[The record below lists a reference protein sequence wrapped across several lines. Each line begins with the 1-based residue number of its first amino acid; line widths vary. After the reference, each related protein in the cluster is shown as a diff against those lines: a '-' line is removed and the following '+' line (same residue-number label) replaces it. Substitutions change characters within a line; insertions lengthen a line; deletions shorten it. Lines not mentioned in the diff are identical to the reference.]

1 MSQYAGH
8 NEVID
13 VINQSLEAVEGTEQL
28 VCVISGK
35 ILRTKDLFFELGYEH
50 GDKILAEI
58 CETIGACLREQDF
71 FARLDN
77 NEFTIVLPGLKNT
90 GQPLMAANKIQRTC
104 GTVEIGA
111 RSLKVK
117 FAFGASLSPS
127 DSDQAK
133 SLLMTADIALRH
145 AEIHQLNYV
154 RYSECPTKTL
164 PPVLQMESELGEAI
178 ETGMLDAFYQ
188 PVIDVESGELA
199 EIELVTEWHRPDHG
213 LVDPALFTE
222 ITSRAGLAMPL
233 VNWSL
238 NNALRECN
246 DWQRG
251 LPRVR
256 VAMNLSEEALHDPYL
271 KEMVKRA
278 MGLWGVK
285 ERLLSIE
292 INENTI
298 MANPQLSSTVLGE
311 LHELGVVIAI
321 DDFGT
326 GSSSLGYLKELP
338 LDVLKIDRSFVKNMI
353 DNVANRQIVQ
363 AIIDL
368 AHNFDLSVVAKGV
381 KDEETLDT
389 LTLMGCQCA
398 QGDVVGQPM
407 AAHDIL
413 PWFEASPWEQ
423 LPDPNDTASL
433 FEDTIVI
440 G

>member
-13 VINQSLEAVEGTEQL
+13 VINRSIEAAAGTDRM

-35 ILRTKDLFFELGYEH
+35 ILRTKDLYFELGYEH

-58 CETIGACLREQDF
+58 CTTISDCLRDTDF

-77 NEFTIVLPGLKNT
+77 NEVTIVLPGLKNT
-90 GQPLMAANKIQRTC
+90 GQPLMATNKIQRNC
-104 GTVEIGA
+104 GTIEIGK
-111 RSLKVK
+111 RELKVK

-127 DSDQAK
+127 DSTKAET
-133 SLLMTADIALRH
+133 LLKTADIALRH
-145 AEIHQLNYV
+145 AEIHHLDYV
-154 RYSECPTKTL
+154 RYADCPNKTL
-164 PPVLQMESELGEAI
+164 PPVLQMETELGEAI
-178 ETGMLDAFYQ
+178 EASALDAFFQ
-188 PVIDVESGELA
+188 PVIDVESGELS
-199 EIELVTEWHRPDHG
+199 EIELVTEWHREDQG
-213 LVDPALFTE
+213 LVDPALFRE
-222 ITSRAGLAMPL
+222 ITTRAGLAMPL
-233 VNWSL
+233 LNWSL

-246 DWQRG
+246 DWQSG

-256 VAMNLSEEALHDPYL
+256 VAMNVSEEALHDPYL

-278 MGLWGVK
+278 MGLWGIK

-298 MANPQLSSTVLGE
+298 MANPQLSSRVLGE

-338 LDVLKIDRSFVKNMI
+338 LDVLKIDRSFVKDMI

-381 KDEETLDT
+381 EDEETLDT

-398 QGDVVGQPM
+398 QGEHVGQPM
-407 AAHDIL
+407 SAHDIL

-423 LPDPNDTASL
+423 LPDPNNTAGL
-433 FEDTIVI
+433 FEDTLML